1 MRGLPT
7 MCNGRSRRLALAPF
21 LRHFKGMIEPE
32 ATARALLS
40 CRFCVAPMMEGVDWE
55 AQIGIAFAMNT
66 AGAGCTARHRSCDD
80 GYDLGLSTAHLE
92 GASHWRGDCEPAS
105 FTC

>member
-1 MRGLPT
+1 
-7 MCNGRSRRLALAPF
+7 
-21 LRHFKGMIEPE
+21 
-32 ATARALLS
+32 
-40 CRFCVAPMMEGVDWE
+40 MEGVDWE
-55 AQIGIAFAMNT
+55 AQIGTAFAMIT
-66 AGAGCTARHRSCDD
+66 AGAGCTARRRSCDD